1 MQQPINPCANI
12 YTILYTNTQ
21 TYTHMYRQTHPQQC
35 SIWWSFTDVL
45 VGESE
50 ILCPVQNDGWTD
62 ANRNKPFF
70 SLNPSFLASFSSSS
84 FFLPQFPTSISCL
97 FPPSF
102 LHCIFSS
109 FISSHVSLR
118 SSFLIPSY
126 WSFVLP
132 IFHHSWA
139 AALGGGLSPVEYRMN
154 QWHVA
159 LLGLREKRNVEW
171 RNISERVLSHWIR
184 VALDGQQHP
193 DACILFFLPLLHNF
207 FSPNSFLSHN

>member
-1 MQQPINPCANI
+1 MKSWWFDDFFSYLVNWPCLVQQPINPCANI

-62 ANRNKPFF
+62 ANRNKHFFF
-70 SLNPSFLASFSSSS
+70 SQSLISCII
-84 FFLPQFPTSISCL
+84 FFLLFLPTSISCL

-139 AALGGGLSPVEYRMN
+139 AALGGGLSPVEYRVN
-154 QWHVA
+154 Q
-159 LLGLREKRNVEW
+159 
-171 RNISERVLSHWIR
+171 
-184 VALDGQQHP
+184 
-193 DACILFFLPLLHNF
+193 CILTSLRTSKGPQSLLLAPFLCFARSVKNFWKRLLCTVGT
-207 FSPNSFLSHN
+207 SLYC

>member
-45 VGESE
+45 MGESE

-139 AALGGGLSPVEYRMN
+139 AALGGGLSPVEYRVN
-154 QWHVA
+154 QCIHTSLRTSKGPQS
-159 LLGLREKRNVEW
+159 LLLAPFLCFARSVKNFWKR
-171 RNISERVLSHWIR
+171 
-184 VALDGQQHP
+184 
-193 DACILFFLPLLHNF
+193 LLCTVGT
-207 FSPNSFLSHN
+207 SLYC